1 MDVEDTVFLLPG
13 PVKMHPRV
21 LRSMGMPAI
30 NHRSAAFQEVIAEV
44 RELTKYLFQT
54 SGRVAVL
61 SGSGTAGLDAAVNG
75 LLHRGDRVLCIVNG
89 KFSER
94 FLDLCKVYAKPTPL
108 EFEWGTPVDP
118 DRVAAALEGGD
129 FKAVTMCHN
138 ETSTG
143 LTNPVKD
150 VAGVV
155 RKHGAMFIVDGI
167 TSVGGIECRPDEW
180 GLDAVV
186 LGSQK
191 CIAAPAGLAGVMVSK
206 RAYEQLHEETSY
218 YLNLKAHID
227 SLKEDEDTPYTPS
240 IPLFLAVRE
249 ALRLLKEEGIET
261 RIRRTTKLADAC
273 RAAAKALGLQL
284 YPDESVASNTVS
296 AIVYPPGIDDG
307 AFRKTLLKQ
316 HNVVIAGGQAQ
327 LKGKIFRIGHMGIC
341 SFEDLRATWNAI
353 EAVLADVGQKVAKG
367 AAVEAVQKRM

>member
-108 EFEWGTPVDP
+108 EFEWGTPVDA
-118 DRVAAALEGGD
+118 DRVGAALEGGD

-167 TSVGGIECRPDEW
+167 TSVGGIDVRLEW
-180 GLDAVV
+180 GIDALVM
-186 LGSQK
+186 GSQK
-191 CIAAPAGLAGVMVSK
+191 CIAAPPGLAAVAVSD
-206 RAYEQLHEETSY
+206 RGYGALHEESAFYTS
-218 YLNLKAHID
+218 LKAHVD
-227 SLKEDEDTPYTPS
+227 ALEEDDTPFTPAV
-240 IPLFLAVRE
+240 PLFFAYRE
-249 ALRLLKEEGIET
+249 ALRLLKEEGLEN
-261 RIRRTTKLADAC
+261 RIRRTARLGEAT
-273 RAAAKALGLQL
+273 RAAADAIDLAMLPKAGF
-284 YPDESVASNTVS
+284 ESNTVS
-296 AIVYPPGIDDG
+296 AIRYPAGVDDKK
-307 AFRKTLLKQ
+307 FR
-316 HNVVIAGGQAQ
+316 NVLENEHRTVVQGGQAH
-327 LKGKIFRIGHMGIC
+327 LKGKIFRIGHMGIVTMA
-341 SFEDLRATWNAI
+341 DLEAGFAGI
-353 EAVLADVGQKVAKG
+353 EATLAKLGHTFDRGAGVAAL
-367 AAVEAVQKRM
+367 AALA

>member
-21 LRSMGMPAI
+21 LRAMGMPAI
-30 NHRSAAFQEVIAEV
+30 NHRSAAFEEVIAEV

-167 TSVGGIECRPDEW
+167 TSVGGIDVR
-180 GLDAVV
+180 
-186 LGSQK
+186 LGGGVRGPGMGSPK
-191 CIAAPAGLAGVMVSK
+191 GVAAPPGLSAVAVSD
-206 RAYEQLHEETSY
+206 RAVGLLHSETSFY
-218 YLNLKAHID
+218 TNLKAHVEG
-227 SLKEDEDTPYTPS
+227 LKKQDTPFTPA
-240 IPLFLAVRE
+240 IPIFLAFRE
-249 ALRLLKEEGIET
+249 ALRILKEEGLER
-261 RIRRTTKLADAC
+261 RI
-273 RAAAKALGLQL
+273 
-284 YPDESVASNTVS
+284 
-296 AIVYPPGIDDG
+296 
-307 AFRKTLLKQ
+307 
-316 HNVVIAGGQAQ
+316 
-327 LKGKIFRIGHMGIC
+327 
-341 SFEDLRATWNAI
+341 
-353 EAVLADVGQKVAKG
+353 
-367 AAVEAVQKRM
+367 

>member
-61 SGSGTAGLDAAVNG
+61 SGSGTAGLDASVSG
-75 LLHRGDRVLCIVNG
+75 LLHRGDRVLCLVNG

-108 EFEWGTPVDP
+108 EFEWGTPVDAG
-118 DRVAAALEGGD
+118 RVAAALEGGD

-167 TSVGGIECRPDEW
+167 TSVGGIDVRLEW
-180 GLDAVV
+180 GIDALVM
-186 LGSQK
+186 GSQK
-191 CIAAPAGLAGVMVSK
+191 CIAAPPGLAAVAVSE
-206 RAYEQLHEETSY
+206 RGYAALHEESSFYTS
-218 YLNLKAHID
+218 LKAHVD
-227 SLKEDEDTPYTPS
+227 ALEEDDTPYTPAV
-240 IPLFLAVRE
+240 PLFFAYRE
-249 ALRLLKEEGIET
+249 ALRLLKEEGLEN
-261 RIRRTTKLADAC
+261 RIRRTARLGEAT
-273 RAAAKALGLQL
+273 RAAVDAIDLAMLPKAGF
-284 YPDESVASNTVS
+284 ESNTVS
-296 AIVYPPGIDDG
+296 AIRYPAGVDDKK
-307 AFRKTLLKQ
+307 FRGVLENEHRT
-316 HNVVIAGGQAQ
+316 VVQGGQAH
-327 LKGKIFRIGHMGIC
+327 LKGKIFRIGHMGIV
-341 SFEDLRATWNAI
+341 SMADLVAGFAGI
-353 EAVLADVGQKVAKG
+353 EATLAKLGHKFDRGAGVA
-367 AAVEAVQKRM
+367 ALSALE